1 MRCAKKK
8 AAAWARSCA
17 LAWRIWKK
25 RRRGWK
31 PIAAPFCAATRNGCN
46 RAWWNCS
53 GHRSTKNGF
62 CRKWRARGSQRHP
75 GRTGP
80 AECAREAFSRF
91 ARPGWRGGQE
101 DGLPAAGN
109 EPRGEHPAFEDLGPG
124 GRGLEGYRDRLADE
138 VGDREIAGAGAES
151 GMSIVYIVSAP
162 SGSGKS
168 TLVNEL
174 FKMVGHLDFSISYTT
189 RPPFGSERNGKEYF
203 FVSREEFEAMIAAD
217 EFLEHAE
224 VFGNYYGTARRFL
237 REAENRSND
246 LLLDID
252 VQGASK
258 IKEKIPE
265 AVSIFI
271 LPPDRDKLEWRLRTR
286 GLDSEEVI
294 RRRLDTARRE
304 IENYSKYDYILVNN
318 VVEQSADEL
327 KDIVLA
333 ERLKKKAGRNFLKKN
348 SG

>member
-1 MRCAKKK
+1 
-8 AAAWARSCA
+8 
-17 LAWRIWKK
+17 
-25 RRRGWK
+25 
-31 PIAAPFCAATRNGCN
+31 
-46 RAWWNCS
+46 
-53 GHRSTKNGF
+53 
-62 CRKWRARGSQRHP
+62 
-75 GRTGP
+75 
-80 AECAREAFSRF
+80 
-91 ARPGWRGGQE
+91 
-101 DGLPAAGN
+101 
-109 EPRGEHPAFEDLGPG
+109 
-124 GRGLEGYRDRLADE
+124 
-138 VGDREIAGAGAES
+138 
-151 GMSIVYIVSAP
+151 MSIVYIVSAP

-174 FKMVGHLDFSISYTT
+174 FKMVCHLDFSISYTT
-189 RPPFGSERNGKEYF
+189 RSPRGSEQNGKEYF
-203 FVSREEFEAMIAAD
+203 FVSREAFEAMIAAD

-318 VVEQSADEL
+318 LLEQSADEL

-333 ERLKKKAGRNFLKKN
+333 ERLKKKGRAELSEEEERLIETAQACRLEKARERVQPILASFNPQVVK
-348 SG
+348 GT